1 MARYTD
7 KGINGTVGPVVLYTM
22 NGQQYMRS
30 KPSPR
35 PRRKQPSPGTVATT
49 SIFGLVS
56 TCGSDMMGAVRNR
69 FLYPFRLATYN
80 TVRGWMRNQYAYY
93 HQAPEWKLVVN
104 GGDMYQLNR
113 EANLAGHLRTNLSV
127 TDTGMGKIE
136 LFMDALDPRRGVKAP
151 KGTTAV
157 NIKAVAAATAFD
169 KNHYH
174 TVVAEEQWLVPYSQ
188 QMLPPKKM
196 LLDTGAQAG
205 DIAIVLVAVEYCTG
219 HPLSKDYSKELRNL
233 PVAIVAMGRL
243 NP

>member
-7 KGINGTVGPVVLYTM
+7 KGINGTVGPVILYTM
-22 NGQQYMRS
+22 NGKQYMRT
-30 KPSPR
+30 KPGPR
-35 PRRKQPSPGTVATT
+35 PSRKKLAPGTVVTT

-56 TCGSDMMGAVRNR
+56 ACGSDMVGTVRNR

-80 TVRGWMRNQYAYY
+80 TIRGWMRNQYAFY
-93 HQAPEWKLVVN
+93 HQAPEWKLAVK
-104 GGDMYQLNR
+104 GGDMCQLNP
-113 EANLAGHLRTNLSV
+113 EANLAEHLRTGFSV
-127 TDTGMGKIE
+127 TDVGMGKIE
-136 LFMDALDPRRGVKAP
+136 LSIDALDPRRDLKAP
-151 KGTTAV
+151 RGTTAV

-174 TVVAEEQWLVPYSQ
+174 TVWAEELWQVPYSQ
-188 QMLPPKKM
+188 QVLPPKKM

-205 DIAIVLVAVEYCTG
+205 DIAIVLVAVEYYTV
-219 HPLSKDYSKELRNL
+219 HPLLKSYSKELRNL